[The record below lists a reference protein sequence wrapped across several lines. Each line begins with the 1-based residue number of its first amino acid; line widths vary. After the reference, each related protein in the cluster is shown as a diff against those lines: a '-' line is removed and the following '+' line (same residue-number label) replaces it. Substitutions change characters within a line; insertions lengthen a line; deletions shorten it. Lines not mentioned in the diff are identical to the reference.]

1 MIFLH
6 ESGHVVFRLID
17 TYCGDTYYVEN
28 SPFPNVW
35 SSEASCKKNAEQER
49 WDMQAPANFKTCQ
62 PEGQKIP
69 V

>member
-6 ESGHVVFRLID
+6 ESGHVVFGLID

-35 SSEASCKKNAEQER
+35 DSENSCKDSARRLEG
-49 WDMQAPANFKTCQ
+49 WDSGVVVRF
-62 PEGQKIP
+62 
-69 V
+69 